1 MTPAL
6 TQQGEPVVGVGDP
19 EAQPLSSSPA
29 VHHQRYDSH
38 AWHRFG
44 FYYYSTALPLITND
58 GYEDPCCAKSLLT
71 SGRTWEDGSGED
83 GAMQMSAGKQKKKTL
98 PVQFLIKSNILLPDL
113 YAAGKRIYC
122 KR

>member
-1 MTPAL
+1 M
-6 TQQGEPVVGVGDP
+6 VGVGDP

-44 FYYYSTALPLITND
+44 FYYYSTAPPLITND